1 MSDAP
6 WDLLWAKKIIGFAG
20 LGAVIL
26 IVVIAICLIP
36 NRPQYATAKQ
46 TITEINA
53 IATPSATHA
62 EIKTADGNKTITD
75 SAYFN
80 ELLTFVEGIEI
91 NTKEVKR
98 GSWIDSEENNKI
110 TFYRADNSMDSVISF
125 TSDYSKIWIETS
137 ATISFTYSVK
147 DPAEVQKGLAA
158 FLGNNS

>member
-1 MSDAP
+1 MKSNT
-6 WDLLWAKKIIGFAG
+6 KKIIGFAG

-36 NRPQYATAKQ
+36 NRPQYATAKDA
-46 TITEINA
+46 ITGIPA
-53 IATPSATHA
+53 IATQSATYA
-62 EIKTADGNKTITD
+62 AIKTADGNTTITD
-75 SAYFN
+75 SEGFN
-80 ELLTFVEGIEI
+80 QLLNFIEGIEV

-98 GSWIDSEENNKI
+98 GSWNDSEGNNKI

-125 TSDYSKIWIETS
+125 TSDYSKIWIETN
-137 ATISFTYSVK
+137 ATLSFTYSVK